1 MKPAE
6 LVREL
11 VYPVTD
17 MAIIMAVFFFWA
29 MFSIAGLL
37 AAMPGFIGGILAL
50 TLIFF
55 LTPAALRYLL
65 YLLEARANGRQAPV
79 PTSEMFA
86 LTGKLWTLTPLVFV
100 ALLVWGL
107 ILLSDYSNGWAL
119 LYIVLF
125 LIVVPASL
133 AILAVT
139 HSPLESLNP
148 KAIVRMFR
156 ICGPSYFSAPII
168 AGTLSF
174 FLVLLN
180 SAGAPKILV
189 EFVAAYMAVLTITL
203 TGALLRLNDVALNVD
218 IGPPLEKTEKE
229 IVANLEKERQK
240 VASHA
245 YGFISRGNRDGGF
258 AHIMDWIQKEPDVH
272 EAAAWFFNTMMKWE
286 SKDAALFYA
295 QKYIAHL
302 LYHGE
307 DTKALKLVSVCLH
320 EDPRWKPGLEDRQ
333 HVLEL
338 AEKHQRDDL
347 VRSLRN

>member
-168 AGTLSF
+168 AGDR
-174 FLVLLN
+174 
-180 SAGAPKILV
+180 K
-189 EFVAAYMAVLTITL
+189 
-203 TGALLRLNDVALNVD
+203 
-218 IGPPLEKTEKE
+218 
-229 IVANLEKERQK
+229 
-240 VASHA
+240 
-245 YGFISRGNRDGGF
+245 
-258 AHIMDWIQKEPDVH
+258 
-272 EAAAWFFNTMMKWE
+272 
-286 SKDAALFYA
+286 
-295 QKYIAHL
+295 
-302 LYHGE
+302 
-307 DTKALKLVSVCLH
+307 SV
-320 EDPRWKPGLEDRQ
+320 
-333 HVLEL
+333 V
-338 AEKHQRDDL
+338 
-347 VRSLRN
+347 